1 MTDFIALVEKINNLV
16 WAYVLPVGFLGLGIM
31 LTIQLR
37 AFPQRHIQ
45 HSIKYLVA
53 STKRSPEPG
62 SLSPLSTLSLALSAT
77 IGIGNIIGVLAAIQ
91 FGGPGA
97 LFWMWVV
104 GILGMTLKFSET
116 TLSVKYRIR
125 MKDGYYSGGPMYYL
139 RDGAGSKTLANIFA
153 VSAMLGIFM
162 GIGTFPQV
170 HSIVNIFTYTFNT
183 PLFLTATILTF
194 SVDAIT
200 TGGLKNIS
208 RIALIVMPFILFL
221 FITGSGYLLIRQW
234 HLIPSAFHLIFT
246 SAFSKTAVAGGG
258 AGYAVKRAIEFGTRR
273 GIFSNESGLGSASI
287 AAATASNQYPA
298 EQGLIHVLEV
308 VIDTLIMNTIVGLL
322 VIVSGAYTTSGPE
335 QALLDTIFHDPY
347 FIGQITMTV
356 CLIFF
361 AFTSIVAWS
370 YYGSQCAY
378 YMWGLTGQKYYHY
391 IFVLIVFIASF
402 VDWETIWTLT
412 DITTAI
418 LVIPNLV
425 GLYLLRK
432 DVVDEVKNLKNALH
446 DAL

>member
-62 SLSPLSTLSLALSAT
+62 SLSPLSTLALALSAT

-183 PLFLTATILTF
+183 PSFDSHYIDFLCWCHNHR
-194 SVDAIT
+194 
-200 TGGLKNIS
+200 GLKNIS

-246 SAFSKTAVAGGG
+246 SAFLNGCG
-258 AGYAVKRAIEFGTRR
+258 RR
-273 GIFSNESGLGSASI
+273 WCR
-287 AAATASNQYPA
+287 
-298 EQGLIHVLEV
+298 
-308 VIDTLIMNTIVGLL
+308 
-322 VIVSGAYTTSGPE
+322 
-335 QALLDTIFHDPY
+335 
-347 FIGQITMTV
+347 V
-356 CLIFF
+356 C
-361 AFTSIVAWS
+361 
-370 YYGSQCAY
+370 C
-378 YMWGLTGQKYYHY
+378 
-391 IFVLIVFIASF
+391 
-402 VDWETIWTLT
+402 
-412 DITTAI
+412 
-418 LVIPNLV
+418 
-425 GLYLLRK
+425 
-432 DVVDEVKNLKNALH
+432 
-446 DAL
+446 